1 MTRSP
6 FTGGLG
12 LALYG
17 SPEEQA
23 IVEEFLLKAG
33 VKILHK
39 HLRKTA
45 AGQRPIVELTLQLPE
60 DEKP

>member
-1 MTRSP
+1 MTRPP

-12 LALYG
+12 IAVYG

-23 IVEEFLLKAG
+23 KVEEFLLKAG

-60 DEKP
+60 DVKP

>member
-1 MTRSP
+1 MTRPP

-23 IVEEFLLKAG
+23 RVERLLANAG
-33 VKILHK
+33 VVVVHR
-39 HLRKTA
+39 HLRKTT
-45 AGQRPIVELTLQLPE
+45 AGQRPVLELTIQLPE
-60 DEKP
+60 DVKP